1 MRLKV
6 SDTNKPQNVKRWL
19 AAGQMRNEG
28 TKDETEGVVQLGVQG
43 CCEGLE
49 VVMVAPNG
57 YISVND
63 GFVAARKEA

>member
-1 MRLKV
+1 
-6 SDTNKPQNVKRWL
+6 
-19 AAGQMRNEG
+19 MRNEG